1 MKVKNMKYA
10 RVIAVVVSAAL
21 IALGVFVFLGH
32 TARTESAIAVLQKSG
47 AARSQ
52 VLAALGPNT
61 DYHTTATRHKE
72 QPVLG
77 ADVPFALPEDTVA
90 ETHITFDDMGRVNTY
105 SVVIRGTDGRVYQH
119 TDMVGGRLVVTD
131 IATGQ
136 TDVLADWG
144 NVNAN
149 GVRASLSQATTDA
162 IAATGPSAKAGSA
175 TVNGRDAFVVE
186 TTNRTNRTYYDK
198 IDYHLLKSEQIA
210 PDGRVTEYLLPTLE
224 EILDYTTGPTA
235 TGSATASGTA
245 TPTAGA
251 ARAFAPVA
259 GLGIAVGAPSLSGGK
274 VLVPVN
280 STGTGV
286 PAYSGL
292 NIHVRWDGGVFSF
305 DSVNSTGGVIA
316 SPLCAAFADD
326 DGGGA
331 RYACISGG
339 QTTATGLLATI
350 VLSPAASGCSSLHL
364 FTLGAPDNGDQLTA
378 SFILSPTGETLE
390 PAQYVD
396 GSANVGGQVC

>member
-1 MKVKNMKYA
+1 MRSHTFV
-10 RVIAVVVSAAL
+10 RPVILVSIIVGVAIGAVAGLLLVTRGTSSSASAA
-21 IALGVFVFLGH
+21 
-32 TARTESAIAVLQKSG
+32 AILQKSG
-47 AARSQ
+47 VAQTQA
-52 VLAALGPNT
+52 LAALGPNT
-61 DYHTTATRHKE
+61 TYHTVTMQHLE
-72 QPVLG
+72 H
-77 ADVPFALPEDTVA
+77 TVA
-90 ETHITFDDMGRVNTY
+90 DPSGFAAPNDTTTDLVMTFDSAGLLDTFTQV
-105 SVVIRGTDGRVYQH
+105 SRGTDGQ
-119 TDMVGGRLVVTD
+119 VVSR
-131 IATGQ
+131 GE
-136 TDVLADWG
+136 W
-144 NVNAN
+144 AN
-149 GVRASLSQATTDA
+149 GVLVFTNAKTGEKERFPYGRFPATAIRDRLSEATT
-162 IAATGPSAKAGSA
+162 AAVEALGPSATAKTAAIDG
-175 TVNGRDAFVVE
+175 VGAFVIE
-186 TTNRTNRTYYDK
+186 TNGNRTY
-198 IDYHLLKSEQIA
+198 IDRNDYNLLRSEQLA
-210 PDGRVTEYLLPTLE
+210 PDGHVTEYTVPVTVEVLPGAVTPKE
-224 EILDYTTGPTA
+224 APA
-235 TGSATASGTA
+235 VTA

-305 DSVNSTGGVIA
+305 ESVNSTGGVIA

-364 FTLGAPDNGDQLTA
+364 FTLGAPDNEDQLTA